1 MEITAFIMLIRM
13 FEVDLKLICIP
24 TLKEVGK
31 ISQNHGLKKYCP
43 HCNKSCYKFVLIATP
58 GKISNCPT
66 LKSQNT
72 GLRS

>member
-1 MEITAFIMLIRM
+1 MYSNSQ
-13 FEVDLKLICIP
+13 
-24 TLKEVGK
+24 EVGK